1 MVKNLPTVER
11 STKIRFGKNAL
22 EDQAENTI
30 VFNASNTELQATQS
44 GAVYL
49 TPIRFREDFSDPE
62 IVLLM
67 YDKST
72 GEITESGSS
81 ASTAVE
87 PPFQS
92 VSGFGNTTTY
102 TMEFNN
108 PTTALT
114 AGGNVY
120 ITGDLEVLGN
130 VQINNGTITEIKT
143 TDLVVE
149 DRIIGIANNNNQ
161 SGLDIGLIM
170 NYPEKNVAII
180 HHGDETPKRLSIG
193 YTLNTHTDTS
203 ITSDSNVLT
212 LDVLGNLQVQ
222 NNITV
227 TETGTFDHLV
237 ADSITIKT
245 DSFHV
250 DSSTSNV
257 GIGTSTP
264 AFNLDVHGTSN
275 VGTLTALSGAFTGP
289 VSGTTGTFTSDVI
302 GTSYTGGP
310 ISGTTGLLSSTLE
323 SGAFT
328 ATSAQINGIVNTTGN
343 LAVNTNAILVDAINK
358 RVGIGKTPTAN
369 LDVLGNITSNGAI
382 TSTSGLFTGDGGELS
397 NLQVSSLSG
406 DYVQSMTGGDGI
418 TVTGGSGESSIPSV
432 AVDLKVNGGLVIES
446 SKVAVDLGA
455 SAITGTLAVADGG
468 SGVTVS
474 TGSTKVVL
482 SDSPTLTG
490 TLTAATAN
498 FSGDLTVG
506 GNDLVVDVSASS
518 VGIGTATPAF
528 NLDVH
533 GTANVGTL
541 TATTGTFSGTLS
553 SAGFTATTGQFNGT
567 LASTNDF
574 TVGVDKLVVDVS
586 TSSVGIGV
594 DSPAFNLDVNGTAN
608 VGVLTTTKA
617 ATFGATKTFVVRA
630 DGGAYYID
638 DVIRK
643 PLVFHENQTYIFD
656 LSHSSLAGSP
666 GHPFSF
672 STGGTDGSGVAYSA
686 GITSSGT
693 AGTAGAKKTFV
704 VPPSTTSPIYYYCS
718 VHGGMGSTITIA
730 TTPEVIVSGNLDT
743 VTATLSDDLSVGVD
757 KLFVD
762 VSASGVGIG
771 TTTPA
776 FNLDVHGTANV
787 GTFTA
792 TTANLGGLTTTTGTL
807 TDDLIVGVN
816 KLVVDVSASSVGI
829 GTATPAFNLD
839 VHGTSNVGTLTAT
852 TVIVNSD
859 ISSTS
864 ATTGSVIVTGGIG
877 LTGNVYASG
886 NVYAQSEQAGLS
898 HLGRAKIGFDG
909 TNTDEAAYSHEDY
922 MSSTAYAL
930 KQTATSGDTHLNTPT
945 GGHIGFSVNNTEVG
959 RFTGLGDFLVDT
971 DTLYVDASQHC
982 VGIETTTPHA
992 NLHVSGNVYVT
1003 EEITSAT
1010 NVNAAKVYSS
1020 SGMVINTGSACKK
1033 FYSYKGTIPNG
1044 ISASDAAIK
1053 LTFSTNIFYAKIVA
1067 HLIEADNEF
1076 SNMSLEVGGGHRD
1089 GDNSPT
1095 QLAIATGSISVF
1107 GNTSTNPWDTQ
1118 VATTTTTVTLKPST
1132 TTSTTDSNSGNVDYN
1147 LFIEYISPDSTTG
1160 KLASIHG
1167 YSGSSA
1173 DQELVTFNY

>member
-1 MVKNLPTVER
+1 
-11 STKIRFGKNAL
+11 
-22 EDQAENTI
+22 
-30 VFNASNTELQATQS
+30 
-44 GAVYL
+44 
-49 TPIRFREDFSDPE
+49 
-62 IVLLM
+62 
-67 YDKST
+67 
-72 GEITESGSS
+72 
-81 ASTAVE
+81 
-87 PPFQS
+87 
-92 VSGFGNTTTY
+92 
-102 TMEFNN
+102 
-108 PTTALT
+108 
-114 AGGNVY
+114 
-120 ITGDLEVLGN
+120 
-130 VQINNGTITEIKT
+130 
-143 TDLVVE
+143 
-149 DRIIGIANNNNQ
+149 
-161 SGLDIGLIM
+161 
-170 NYPEKNVAII
+170 
-180 HHGDETPKRLSIG
+180 
-193 YTLNTHTDTS
+193 
-203 ITSDSNVLT
+203 
-212 LDVLGNLQVQ
+212 
-222 NNITV
+222 
-227 TETGTFDHLV
+227 
-237 ADSITIKT
+237 
-245 DSFHV
+245 
-250 DSSTSNV
+250 
-257 GIGTSTP
+257 
-264 AFNLDVHGTSN
+264 
-275 VGTLTALSGAFTGP
+275 
-289 VSGTTGTFTSDVI
+289 
-302 GTSYTGGP
+302 
-310 ISGTTGLLSSTLE
+310 
-323 SGAFT
+323 
-328 ATSAQINGIVNTTGN
+328 
-343 LAVNTNAILVDAINK
+343 
-358 RVGIGKTPTAN
+358 
-369 LDVLGNITSNGAI
+369 
-382 TSTSGLFTGDGGELS
+382 
-397 NLQVSSLSG
+397 
-406 DYVQSMTGGDGI
+406 
-418 TVTGGSGESSIPSV
+418 
-432 AVDLKVNGGLVIES
+432 
-446 SKVAVDLGA
+446 
-455 SAITGTLAVADGG
+455 
-468 SGVTVS
+468 
-474 TGSTKVVL
+474 
-482 SDSPTLTG
+482 
-490 TLTAATAN
+490 
-498 FSGDLTVG
+498 
-506 GNDLVVDVSASS
+506 
-518 VGIGTATPAF
+518 
-528 NLDVH
+528 
-533 GTANVGTL
+533 
-541 TATTGTFSGTLS
+541 
-553 SAGFTATTGQFNGT
+553 
-567 LASTNDF
+567 
-574 TVGVDKLVVDVS
+574 
-586 TSSVGIGV
+586 
-594 DSPAFNLDVNGTAN
+594 
-608 VGVLTTTKA
+608 
-617 ATFGATKTFVVRA
+617 
-630 DGGAYYID
+630 
-638 DVIRK
+638 
-643 PLVFHENQTYIFD
+643 
-656 LSHSSLAGSP
+656 
-666 GHPFSF
+666 
-672 STGGTDGSGVAYSA
+672 
-686 GITSSGT
+686 
-693 AGTAGAKKTFV
+693 
-704 VPPSTTSPIYYYCS
+704 
-718 VHGGMGSTITIA
+718 MGSTITIA

-852 TVIVNSD
+852 TAIVNSD
-859 ISSTS
+859 IASTS